1 MSRPVSF
8 AARLLAAGIA
18 CLLILGGCG
27 GSDEEEGSS
36 SAGSS
41 SSEATATPTPEKAA
55 GDDFCEQAKAKQA
68 TGASFGELQAFLAKQ
83 ELAKDVDS
91 ALSVMQGVTPPEE
104 IADAWNTRKQY
115 LTKVKSAVADLQ
127 AGARLDN
134 PELVSDASASKASKT
149 ITDYWFAN
157 CQ

>member
-1 MSRPVSF
+1 
-8 AARLLAAGIA
+8 
-18 CLLILGGCG
+18 
-27 GSDEEEGSS
+27 
-36 SAGSS
+36 
-41 SSEATATPTPEKAA
+41 
-55 GDDFCEQAKAKQA
+55 
-68 TGASFGELQAFLAKQ
+68 
-83 ELAKDVDS
+83 
-91 ALSVMQGVTPPEE
+91 MQGVTPPEE